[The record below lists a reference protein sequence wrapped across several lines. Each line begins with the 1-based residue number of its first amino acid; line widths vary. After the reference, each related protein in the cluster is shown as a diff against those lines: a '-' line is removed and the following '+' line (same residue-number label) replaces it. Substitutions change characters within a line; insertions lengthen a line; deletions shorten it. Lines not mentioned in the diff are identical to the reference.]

1 MNNPPDAP
9 DADLPDA
16 DGPDAGELVRLLR
29 GAASFAQIPDPDLR
43 RIAASCPVER
53 AAAGTTLF
61 AQGDAGS
68 WACLVLDGTL
78 AVEVEEG
85 AGPVTVAVIGP
96 GELVGEIAAFAATP
110 RTATVRVTR
119 AARLLRIDQAV
130 VRRHL
135 AASPETAMA
144 IIADLGRRLQ
154 NQNSTLAT
162 LTRAAEALAEGSFEP
177 AMLDALRH
185 QATRFAHFATVF
197 ERMATEI
204 TTKRA
209 LAIEMRTAAEI
220 QSAMLPDGAPCQP
233 LPGLSL
239 AAAMV
244 PARHVGGDFHDRFA
258 LDDRRLAIA
267 VGDVSGKGVPAALF
281 MAIARTVLRTVARA
295 GGGAADILAAANA
308 ALCEDNAEAM
318 FVTLAFA
325 IVDARTGAAEIA
337 SAGHEEVYLL
347 SRSGRITKVEPM
359 GPALGLFETA
369 RFGSLTLRLAPG
381 DWIVFATDGVTEA
394 FSASGEVFGTARL
407 EARLAELA
415 ATGPGALIAGVS
427 ASIAAF
433 ARGVPQSDD
442 LTGLALRFEGS
453 AADEGQPVA
462 PA

>member
-1 MNNPPDAP
+1 MRQLMDRPLDHR
-9 DADLPDA
+9 DK
-16 DGPDAGELVRLLR
+16 DGIVRLLR
-29 GAASFAQIPDPDLR
+29 RAASFAQIPKPDLR
-43 RIAASCPVER
+43 RIAASCTIESTP
-53 AAAGTTLF
+53 AGTTLF

-68 WACLVLDGTL
+68 WAYLVLDGEVT
-78 AVEVEEG
+78 VEVDEDEG
-85 AGPVTVAVIGP
+85 HVIVAVIGP

-110 RTATVRVTR
+110 RTATVRTR
-119 AARLLRIDQAV
+119 TEVRLLRIEQAV

-135 AASPETAMA
+135 IANPETAMA

-154 NQNSTLAT
+154 NQNSTIAT

-177 AMLDALRH
+177 SMLDALRN
-185 QATRFAHFATVF
+185 QATRFTHFATVF
-197 ERMATEI
+197 ERMAGELLS
-204 TTKRA
+204 KRA

-220 QSAMLPDGAPCQP
+220 QSAMLPDGAACHP

-244 PARHVGGDFHDRFA
+244 PARQVGGDFHDRFA

-281 MAIARTVLRTVARA
+281 MAIARTVLRTVARS
-295 GGGAADILAAANA
+295 GGSAAEIVAAANA

-337 SAGHEEVYLL
+337 SAGHEEIYLV
-347 SRSGRITKVEPM
+347 SGAGGIVKVAPM
-359 GPALGLFETA
+359 GPALGLFDTA
-369 RFGSLTLRLAPG
+369 RFRSQPVQLAPG

-394 FSASGEVFGTARL
+394 FSAAGEVFGNDRL

-415 ATGPGALIAGVS
+415 ATDPGEMIAGVS
-427 ASIAAF
+427 ATITEF
-433 ARGVPQSDD
+433 AQGVPQSDD

-453 AADEGQPVA
+453 AADEAEPV
-462 PA
+462 PPV